1 MEPPTGSYPLGRA
14 GAREASDT
22 VLQWHRQHGHV
33 ARYLTRR
40 LAGAPVQTEL
50 RSIERQPAGT
60 LADFDVLA
68 LGFPVYACDSPLVI
82 QRYLERL
89 APGEGR
95 GAYVFCTKGAVAGN
109 AVLRNLRRLA
119 ARGYVPLG
127 GTTVG
132 MPGSDG
138 LAFLRKGSWMV
149 RAAVEKNFDRLAA
162 VDRLAQR
169 MSLELAAMRNGE
181 TAAAFHRPLPL
192 SVTGAVFDW
201 LWSAT
206 YQAIAG
212 YMRSRFWADHR
223 CTVCGLCARI
233 CPVGSIEMVDGHPRF
248 NDGCELCMR
257 CIHACP
263 NEAIQIGKATVGKF
277 RWHGPIGD
285 FRPLTLR
292 PVDADLREI
301 HS

>member
-1 MEPPTGSYPLGRA
+1 MKLAILYFSGTGNTDY
-14 GAREASDT
+14 
-22 VLQWHRQHGHV
+22 V
-33 ARYLTRR
+33 ARYLARR

-138 LAFLRKGSWMV
+138 LAFLRKGSWMA

-233 CPVGSIEMVDGHPRF
+233 CQWAASRWWMG
-248 NDGCELCMR
+248 
-257 CIHACP
+257 IHASTMGVSYVC
-263 NEAIQIGKATVGKF
+263 AASTLVRTRRSRSARRRSASSVGTD
-277 RWHGPIGD
+277 R
-285 FRPLTLR
+285 
-292 PVDADLREI
+292 
-301 HS
+301 